1 MKING
6 LENLVDF
13 CVINNYDFSYIDI
26 YNLNSDE
33 IAYLLSLNITSLD
46 VYLVPIIKDS
56 SHIDILLS
64 RNILDISNRLS
75 VYMDV
80 FTDEQFDNLLSF
92 NNTYI
97 HNNLARK
104 NLTYN
109 QIQKMFNIIGYSK
122 ISLFKNENISLELKQ
137 KIINDTLK
145 ENVFK

>member
-26 YNLNSDE
+26 YNLNYDE
-33 IAYLLSLNITSLD
+33 INYLLSLNINQLD

-80 FTDEQFDNLLSF
+80 FTDEQFDKLLSF
-92 NNTYI
+92 NDTYI

-104 NLTYN
+104 NLTNN
-109 QIQKMFNIIGYSK
+109 QIQKMFNIIGFSK
-122 ISLFKNENISLELKQ
+122 IFLLKNKHISLELKQ